1 MSEQPGPPA
10 QPEDRSGERPAG
22 QPPTGP
28 TRTQRAGW
36 RALWLGGI
44 ALLTSFFFYPLGLVL
59 GVASLVVGVRARRAA
74 REGGDGA
81 PGALP
86 GIVLGSVGLALSVL
100 SVSMTLF
107 LWSELSGYQDCLST
121 SNTKTDEQACQD
133 EYYPKI
139 EEKLGLPE
147 GSMKKYGDIL

>member
-1 MSEQPGPPA
+1 MA
-10 QPEDRSGERPAG
+10 
-22 QPPTGP
+22 
-28 TRTQRAGW
+28 RA
-36 RALWLGGI
+36 GI

-86 GIVLGSVGLALSVL
+86 RYRPRLGRPRPSVCRSHDAVPVVGAQRLPGLPQHLQHAKPN
-100 SVSMTLF
+100 
-107 LWSELSGYQDCLST
+107 G
-121 SNTKTDEQACQD
+121 QACQD

-139 EEKLGLPE
+139 VEKLGLPE